1 MKSIE
6 VGTTHVSTT
15 LVDNLNV
22 ARVVGS
28 GDLDV
33 FATPAMV
40 ALMENAAMNAVK
52 PFLDEGETTVGG
64 EMNCTHTAPSPIGAT
79 VEAEA
84 TVVAVEGRKITYRV
98 EARCEGKSIGVG
110 THIRF
115 VVDAARFMAKLL

>member
-40 ALMENAAMNAVK
+40 ALMENAAMKAVK

-79 VEAEA
+79 IEAEA
-84 TVVAVEGRKITYRV
+84 VVEAVEGRKITYTV
-98 EARCEGKSIGVG
+98 EARCGDTIIGRGRHV
-110 THIRF
+110 RF
-115 VVDAARFMAKLL
+115 VVNAAKFMAKLL

>member
-6 VGTTHVSTT
+6 VGTAHVSTT
-15 LVDNLNV
+15 VVDKLNV
-22 ARVVGS
+22 ARVIGS

-40 ALMENAAMNAVK
+40 ALMENAAMKAVR

-64 EMNCTHTAPSPIGAT
+64 EMNCTHTVPSPIGAT

-98 EARCEGKSIGVG
+98 EACCGGRSIGSG
-110 THIRF
+110 THVRF
-115 VVDAARFMAKLL
+115 VVNVERFLAKL